1 MLLLRRRAKR
11 RNLASLSLSLK
22 LTALLSPRRT
32 KEEEEEEEKRCLFSL
47 SLSLSLSKRTSEKL
61 FLRAR
66 LFRLHEEKDF
76 VLLFS
81 SSLSS
86 TVCVWRDNSTPKP
99 HKKCVFF
106 APLSASLLCV
116 FPSFEKSQ
124 SLSLF
129 LYTSLLSLLRCK
141 TSRCV
146 RVLKVKCEE
155 KREKKTFEKPKNTP
169 KEETLIRES
178 KKAYHAG
185 AIDDHNTPLSSS
197 SFLSLLF
204 SLFESLSL
212 CVRARERTVLVVS
225 SCF

>member
-1 MLLLRRRAKR
+1 VLLLLRRAKR

-155 KREKKTFEKPKNTP
+155 KRERKNFRKTKKYTKRRDSDQ
-169 KEETLIRES
+169 REQKS
-178 KKAYHAG
+178 
-185 AIDDHNTPLSSS
+185 ISRRCD
-197 SFLSLLF
+197 
-204 SLFESLSL
+204 
-212 CVRARERTVLVVS
+212 R
-225 SCF
+225 